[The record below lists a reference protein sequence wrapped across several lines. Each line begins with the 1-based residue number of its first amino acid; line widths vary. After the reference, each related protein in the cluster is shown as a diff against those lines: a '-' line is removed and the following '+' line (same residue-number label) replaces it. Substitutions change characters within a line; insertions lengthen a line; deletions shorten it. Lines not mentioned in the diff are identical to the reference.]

1 MTSDC
6 DDVNVISG
14 GLPAERRAGALAE
27 GGLRVALGSEIYA
40 DALNAFR
47 AVHSSER
54 QPVGAVS

>member
-6 DDVNVISG
+6 DDVNVISD
-14 GLPAERRAGALAE
+14 GLPAEHCFRALAE
-27 GGLRVALGSEIYA
+27 RGLRVALGSEIYA

-47 AVHSSER
+47 AVLSSAR